1 MTDKFKKSFLFSK
14 GERMALSVLCVFIII
29 LFIINILIKQR
40 PVKHSFVD
48 SNLDSLLMVYHSAI
62 DSLRKADSINKS
74 KILSYKVNIVNE
86 KSDDCKNHYKVKERK
101 KTDKFEK
108 TERKVSGNIEVPTVE
123 LNVADTV
130 QLKMLPGIGSSFSK
144 RIVEYRK
151 SLGGYVNSSQLLE
164 IFGMDTFRYNGFSK
178 YITIDV
184 SKIKKMNVNNDDFKT
199 LLAHPYLEY
208 DDVKDICNYREKRG
222 LITSWDMLIQV
233 MNNKPDSLLRYY
245 IEYQ

>member
-1 MTDKFKKSFLFSK
+1 M
-14 GERMALSVLCVFIII
+14 
-29 LFIINILIKQR
+29 
-40 PVKHSFVD
+40 
-48 SNLDSLLMVYHSAI
+48 
-62 DSLRKADSINKS
+62 
-74 KILSYKVNIVNE
+74 
-86 KSDDCKNHYKVKERK
+86 
-101 KTDKFEK
+101 
-108 TERKVSGNIEVPTVE
+108 
-123 LNVADTV
+123 
-130 QLKMLPGIGSSFSK
+130 
-144 RIVEYRK
+144 EYRK